1 MNQTQD
7 FIRKAILMGLDYA
20 HGDIALTKGSV
31 LLDEMSINDVRNAMS
46 DYDFVMRVYKELKAV
61 AENREMIKKGTSK

>member
-20 HGDIALTKGSV
+20 HSDIALTKGSI

-61 AENREMIKKGTSK
+61 AENREMIKKGISK